1 MRPDFKP
8 PVFRR
13 ATFAIDEFKQKKD
26 VTGYLTE
33 GAPLWG
39 IHKDARASY
48 WTVTHIPSG
57 CSVTTWCRSF
67 VAAKQFVGALNAACD
82 EAGILADIATDD
94 ARLAAS
100 RMADVPS
107 VMAVVSSVYSAR

>member
-13 ATFAIDEFKQKKD
+13 ATFAIAEFDKKND
-26 VTGYLTE
+26 VTGYLTDLSS
-33 GAPLWG
+33 LWG
-39 IHKDARASY
+39 IHKHGRSNY
-48 WTVTHIPSG
+48 WTVTHVPSG
-57 CSVTTWCRSF
+57 CSVTTWCLSL

-94 ARLAAS
+94 GRVAAS
-100 RMADVPS
+100 RMAAVPS
-107 VMAVVSSVYSAR
+107 VMAVISAAYAAR